1 MRIPFHFCNVN
12 VLLTAGNLGAK
23 SAVSAQ
29 ALSFSV
35 ELNLTYYL
43 VKYPLLK
50 SCRYAIRF

>member
-1 MRIPFHFCNVN
+1 MRIPFHFYNVN

-23 SAVSAQ
+23 STVSAR

-35 ELNLTYYL
+35 ELTLTYYL

-50 SCRYAIRF
+50 SCRYMISF